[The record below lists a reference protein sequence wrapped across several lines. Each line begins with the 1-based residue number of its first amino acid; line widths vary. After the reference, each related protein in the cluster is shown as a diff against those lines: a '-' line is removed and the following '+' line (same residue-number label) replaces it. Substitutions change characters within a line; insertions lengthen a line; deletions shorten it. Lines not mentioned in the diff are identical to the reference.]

1 MGKLSLGE
9 VEPLAWRSETWS
21 EEQSV
26 LRGHFEMRKG
36 MGGGGW
42 VGFLARHEGGDQT
55 WGPADSGSNQVAGDL
70 PSDSSLPQLSGQLVV
85 RKLACGRSSY
95 TGWQRAPSTQWWVVS
110 GGEWLTLA
118 VCGHSPVSTTCPLG
132 RVLKPLVW
140 GFEEGRNQ
148 HQSCSEPSPGRRE
161 ECGNSGRRHEA

>member
-42 VGFLARHEGGDQT
+42 VGFLARHEGRDQT
-55 WGPADSGSNQVAGDL
+55 WGPADSGSNQVPGDL

-85 RKLACGRSSY
+85 RKLACGRSSE
-95 TGWQRAPSTQWWVVS
+95 A
-110 GGEWLTLA
+110 
-118 VCGHSPVSTTCPLG
+118 
-132 RVLKPLVW
+132 
-140 GFEEGRNQ
+140 FEKA
-148 HQSCSEPSPGRRE
+148 S
-161 ECGNSGRRHEA
+161 